1 MTAVSSSLYTA
12 AAEPWLSEPALKSA
26 FEEQHVLGDGNCL
39 FRALSDQLDKD
50 EGDNHVA
57 VRKAICDYIEQDPAT
72 IFSSLADVATTPG
85 GLAGYVTLM
94 RADKTFGTD
103 IEVYAASCV
112 YQANIT
118 VFSDQESGTLVRNL
132 FAPVSSDDQEGDLR
146 QLYLRVYLKRSHYSS
161 LRLSSSK
168 SPSPSSCREVQR
180 LRCLEVD
187 IDRERILYTIAAVH
201 LKSNY
206 NWKLY
211 LPTLV
216 LSLVASILAFLQAA
230 VSLDKTDKKI
240 LAGAIGILGIV
251 SSTLLEVARRL
262 QLETRATIYANVAV
276 KLTII
281 MSDLRFHPLDSADV
295 LKVLHDKIRRDY
307 QKAKEESKSELI
319 PHRIT
324 SAFEALDAYIK
335 ATFCPAVEL
344 KVGVDPHAPMHKI
357 DTDEVRQC
365 LYEELSAFYGSYYLF
380 PIHLPNAE
388 WAKWKTVSRYKN
400 KLLRDLPEVA
410 RNTHGR
416 NLLALSVK
424 KAVYQR
430 QWLMYAD
437 EEMGDMTA
445 TVQTGPTANNSK
457 GGTWCGWL
465 YQYLHRKPPGSTID
479 TGGTYGTVT

>member
-1 MTAVSSSLYTA
+1 MT
-12 AAEPWLSEPALKSA
+12 
-26 FEEQHVLGDGNCL
+26 
-39 FRALSDQLDKD
+39 
-50 EGDNHVA
+50 
-57 VRKAICDYIEQDPAT
+57 
-72 IFSSLADVATTPG
+72 
-85 GLAGYVTLM
+85 
-94 RADKTFGTD
+94 
-103 IEVYAASCV
+103 
-112 YQANIT
+112 
-118 VFSDQESGTLVRNL
+118 
-132 FAPVSSDDQEGDLR
+132 
-146 QLYLRVYLKRSHYSS
+146 
-161 LRLSSSK
+161 
-168 SPSPSSCREVQR
+168 PSSCREVQR

-187 IDRERILYTIAAVH
+187 IDRERIVYTVAAVH

-216 LSLVASILAFLQAA
+216 LSLVASVLAFLQAA

-262 QLETRATIYANVAV
+262 QLETRATIYQNVAV
-276 KLTII
+276 KLTTVK
-281 MSDLRFHPLDSADV
+281 SDLRFHPLDSTDD

-335 ATFCPAVEL
+335 ATFHPAVEL
-344 KVGVDPHAPMHKI
+344 MGVDPHAPMHKI
-357 DTDEVRQC
+357 DTDEVRHC

-388 WAKWKTVSRYKN
+388 WAKWQTVSRYKN
-400 KLLRDLPEVA
+400 KLQHDLPEDA
-410 RNTHGR
+410 KNTDGR
-416 NLLALSVK
+416 NLLQLSVK

-445 TVQTGPTANNSK
+445 SGQTGQTANDSK
-457 GGTWCGWL
+457 GVTWWGWL
-465 YQYLHRKPPGSTID
+465 SQLLNRKHS
-479 TGGTYGTVT
+479 Y